1 MKKSVQIIS
10 IFIFSFFF
18 AIIAGFG
25 FLFYIAIKHFSDYKG
40 AELVFNVSLFLLIGL
55 LIFSF
60 VGVAASVGLFRLKNW
75 GRRLFNLVVA
85 YGLLIHITQVIA
97 RKFPEYY
104 DYTIVD
110 FSNGAI
116 FYHNDYGW
124 MGQIIPILSI
134 IIFLLLNSNR
144 CKSIMSS

>member
-1 MKKSVQIIS
+1 MKASVKIIS
-10 IFIFSFFF
+10 ILIFLFFS
-18 AIIAGFG
+18 AIVAGFA
-25 FLFYIAIKHFSDYKG
+25 FLFVIAIKHFSDYKD
-40 AELVFNVSLFLLIGL
+40 AELVFNLSLFLLIGL
-55 LIFSF
+55 LIISF
-60 VGVAASVGLFRLKNW
+60 VGIASSVGLYRLKNW
-75 GRRLFNLVVA
+75 GRKLFNVAVA

-124 MGQIIPILSI
+124 MGHFVPILSVL
-134 IIFLLLNSNR
+134 IFLLLNSNR